1 MEKMINDV
9 NGEMFDCHQAAFIL
23 ADPANPVTSCPHVQ
37 RAGRRAQRWTNR
49 TGFPLFKL
57 FAIPASRD
65 CTGTYRSIV
74 VAHILDYACESN
86 SAREATFRT
95 KIETCFNIEYL
106 VRDCALRLS
115 CELDGTVAECLEK
128 RGPHKLWN
136 SRQVCARY
144 ISDMFLANIVYV
156 VLLPIATLPRFRS
169 WFSASM
175 SKRSLSGFTLP
186 KSSSNSFQFAN
197 TTASFMVSVEK
208 EDTRGRERRLNL
220 NGVMVM
226 MKKCCYMEHQ
236 LQVSNSFS
244 RSKARRKLRG
254 FYTKGHSLT
263 FVFDFVCPHVS
274 HKRCSIF

>member
-37 RAGRRAQRWTNR
+37 RAGRRAQWWTNR

-74 VAHILDYACESN
+74 IAHILDYACESN

-169 WFSASM
+169 WFL
-175 SKRSLSGFTLP
+175 RQCP
-186 KSSSNSFQFAN
+186 KGYCLDYIA
-197 TTASFMVSVEK
+197 K
-208 EDTRGRERRLNL
+208 
-220 NGVMVM
+220 
-226 MKKCCYMEHQ
+226 
-236 LQVSNSFS
+236 
-244 RSKARRKLRG
+244 
-254 FYTKGHSLT
+254 
-263 FVFDFVCPHVS
+263 
-274 HKRCSIF
+274 IF